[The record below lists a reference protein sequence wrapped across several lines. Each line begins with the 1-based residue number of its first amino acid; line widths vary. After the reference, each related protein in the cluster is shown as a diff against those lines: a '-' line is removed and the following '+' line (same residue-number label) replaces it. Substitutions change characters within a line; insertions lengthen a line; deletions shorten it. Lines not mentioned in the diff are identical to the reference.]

1 MSKARPFRRL
11 VSCLTATAFLTA
23 QIPMVRIAAQAATPF
38 TRADY
43 EACQTQDEQGFRR
56 AIEALTLKGLTAG
69 LATLDY
75 GPLVADEWR
84 REHFD
89 ETIDKQVDE
98 AIGQVRDE
106 SSWFKLWSSLA
117 SKDSAQEL
125 AASAAERVYRSDAIK
140 AGIERIATGVGKEIG
155 KRIELAVIDTS
166 GPATQ
171 CMQAFLR
178 QRYGT
183 TVAAVVSS
191 DTGREYS
198 IDPAKA
204 TAQIGTGQ
212 LLIEGKEGIA
222 GVIVLVVRRQL
233 TKMAA
238 RIGQRVIGS
247 ILTRL
252 VASVAGIIGVVLIAK
267 DIWDFRH
274 GVLPIV
280 ADEMKG
286 AATKEKVRQELAVT
300 IKDHI
305 DQSLQEIAQ
314 STADRVMQI
323 WGDFRRAH
331 TKVLELAERN
341 ADFRRLL
348 DSLRPA
354 DLPRLD
360 EVVGLVLASEG
371 EDGVVRRLGDGTLH
385 QAVSSLSPAALQIA
399 REARSLEVALKWS
412 AIAGDSLGKVVELE
426 IHRRSTPEAFS
437 KATLARLITLDDRVA
452 ILRLAA
458 LPPATRDI
466 LLELDNPG
474 VINLARG
481 LDESQLTSLARYLTA
496 LEKPSAQ
503 RILSA
508 VGQNPARM
516 AELASPRV
524 REAIIASRDQAA
536 AVAMMLQAETAVDPT
551 ALIAHSRLVLD
562 GRVSPVLL
570 WEKHTTALLAA
581 GLLALILLALLKRLL
596 FPARPRIV
604 VQTAPGPR
612 G

>member
-1 MSKARPFRRL
+1 
-11 VSCLTATAFLTA
+11 
-23 QIPMVRIAAQAATPF
+23 
-38 TRADY
+38 
-43 EACQTQDEQGFRR
+43 
-56 AIEALTLKGLTAG
+56 
-69 LATLDY
+69 
-75 GPLVADEWR
+75 
-84 REHFD
+84 
-89 ETIDKQVDE
+89 
-98 AIGQVRDE
+98 
-106 SSWFKLWSSLA
+106 
-117 SKDSAQEL
+117 
-125 AASAAERVYRSDAIK
+125 
-140 AGIERIATGVGKEIG
+140 
-155 KRIELAVIDTS
+155 
-166 GPATQ
+166 
-171 CMQAFLR
+171 
-178 QRYGT
+178 
-183 TVAAVVSS
+183 S

-233 TKMAA
+233 TNMAA
-238 RIGQRVIGS
+238 RMGQRVIGS

-360 EVVGLVLASEG
+360 EVVDLVLASEG

-385 QAVSSLSPAALQIA
+385 KAVLSLSPAALQIA
-399 REARSLEVALKWS
+399 REARSLEVALEWS
-412 AIAGDSLGKVVELE
+412 AIAGDSLGKVVDLE

-452 ILRLAA
+452 TLRLAA

-596 FPARPRIV
+596 FPTRPRIV
-604 VQTAPGPR
+604 VQTSPGPR